1 MKKIKLYIVCALGVV
16 FLFFCGCSKKLDVA
30 PPNNITDQQI
40 KDLLASGDTAKIRL
54 VIEGMANSMPL
65 LFNYSGIPN
74 MGSADVSYYTNQ
86 GLDVMRSLEGN
97 DMVLGNQTG
106 LGTLAGSTEYDLG
119 NFQSEN
125 DERENAAYWYY
136 AWTIITKANQLLNYL
151 PNNIVANNTFLEG
164 AKASGLVI
172 RAYAYNFLME
182 NYQDAYILGGNTKL
196 GMPIYTTFN
205 PYQPYLA
212 RASAADTYK
221 FIKGDLDTAISL
233 LTTAGIG
240 YTIPNPSDIDLGVA
254 NFILA
259 RVSIVTGDWPTA
271 ITACNNILSHYPDFM
286 TQAQYGSKNTG
297 TASNP
302 IFDPTQNGFLNNAQ
316 DPEVILGFPVG
327 VANTA
332 FVDLMDPFGGS
343 YGGRLT
349 AYKRIDDRLYN
360 MLASTDYRKDAFQG
374 NTPFGNYTY
383 PQDGTVNT
391 LPSYINFKFASTQ
404 GFDGVGIHSDQTTCQ
419 YMRSSEVLLM
429 KAEAQAKSGDGS
441 GAENTLN
448 ILLAARTRTGATPLT
463 CANYPSMAGMTALQM
478 VELQTRMEM
487 WGERGLEFYNNK
499 RWNIPVDRT
508 GSTDHVNFN
517 KLPVSGMTIQIPE
530 NEMNNNPKMVQN

>member
-1 MKKIKLYIVCALGVV
+1 MKKIKIYIIGALGVAL
-16 FLFFCGCSKKLDVA
+16 LFFTSCSKDLNVA

-40 KDLLASGDTAKIRL
+40 KALLASGDTAKIRL
-54 VIEGMANSMPL
+54 VIGGMANSMPL

-74 MGSADVSYYTNQ
+74 MGTADISYYTNQ
-86 GLDVMRSLEGN
+86 GLDVMRTLEGN

-136 AWTIITKANQLLNYL
+136 AWTLITKANQLLNYL
-151 PNNIVANNTFLEG
+151 PNNVVANNTFLEG
-164 AKASGLVI
+164 AKASALVV

-182 NYQDAYILGGNTKL
+182 NYQDAYTLGGNNKL

-205 PYQPYLA
+205 PYQPYEA
-212 RASAADTYK
+212 RSSSADTYK

-233 LTTAGIG
+233 LSSAGIG
-240 YTIPNPSDIDLGVA
+240 YTSNPSDIDMGVA

-259 RVSIVTGDWPTA
+259 RVSIVTGDWATV
-271 ITACNNILSHYPDFM
+271 ITACNGILSNYPTLMD
-286 TQAQYGSKNTG
+286 QAQYGSKNTG
-297 TASNP
+297 TPGNP
-302 IFDPTQNGFLNNAQ
+302 LFDPTQNGFLNNAE

-332 FVDLMDPFGGS
+332 FVDLMDPFSGS

-360 MLASTDYRKDAFQG
+360 KIANNDYRKDCYQG
-374 NTPFGNYTY
+374 NASFGDYTY
-383 PQDGTVNT
+383 PQDGTINT
-391 LPSYINFKFASTQ
+391 LPSYINFKFAATQ
-404 GFDGVGIHSDQTTCQ
+404 GLDGVAIHSDQTTCQ

-429 KAEAQAKSGDGS
+429 KAEAEAQSGDGN
-441 GAENTLN
+441 GAEATLN
-448 ILLAARTRTGATPLT
+448 MLLAARTRSGATPLT
-463 CANYPSMAGMTALQM
+463 CATYPSMAGMTPLQM
-478 VELQTRMEM
+478 VQLQTRIEM
-487 WGERGLEFYNNK
+487 WGEGGLEFYNNK
-499 RWNIPVDRT
+499 RWNIPVNRT

-517 KLPVSGMTIQIPE
+517 TLPVSGMTIQIPE